1 MAKLEI
7 VERGSS
13 PHTQKFSCFDVGE
26 LMLHGGRIGMKI
38 MGGYSNFVFLD
49 SGANIRVEE
58 DVFVTPVVATLTY
71 EKI

>member
-7 VERGSS
+7 IERGSS

-26 LMLHGGRIGMKI
+26 LMLHGCRIGMKI

-58 DVFVTPVVATLTY
+58 DVFVTPVVATLMY